1 MKEIIASV
9 ILVGLVVLALNPFH
23 FWMPIPLHM
32 LMLGATIA
40 AFGVVAGFIMRE
52 SAGDERDVA
61 HRMRAGRVAFLAGTA
76 ILVVG
81 IVFQSFMYEVDPWL
95 VGALAGM
102 VIAKMLARVYED
114 RYL

>member
-1 MKEIIASV
+1 MKEIISSF
-9 ILVGLVVLALNPFH
+9 ILVVLVVLALNPFH
-23 FWMPIPLHM
+23 FWMPVPLHVM
-32 LMLGATIA
+32 MLGATIA

-52 SAGDERDVA
+52 SAGDERDVT

-81 IVFQSFMYEVDPWL
+81 IVTQSFMYEVDPWL